1 MKLEVLEIYNL
12 SMNLSDKI
20 WDLVHKW
27 DYFAKHTVGKQWVRA
42 SGSVDDNISEGFGRY
57 TSRESRNFYSIARGS
72 LQESNTWLIK
82 AYRRSLISENEFEE
96 LQKEWTSIKFK
107 MINFIKAHS
116 KLMENK

>member
-12 SMNLSDKI
+12 SKNLSDKI
-20 WDLVHKW
+20 RDLVHKW

-57 TSRESRNFYSIARGS
+57 TSRDSRNFYSIARGS